1 MAMKR
6 VPLWVLVLV
15 GAAAAFS
22 DVAIAEEETDPPDPR
37 CQVQMCADGVNSS
50 SQCRST
56 LETGVNCTV
65 RCNEKGCD
73 GGSQVGDSFG
83 CPSAPF
89 ILCQCNSCGSG
100 GSGGDPGGGG
110 GGGWDWGGGC
120 SDCLCDDQACGDNC
134 WWDGYDGGECY
145 LGDCWCHYSEAE

>member
-6 VPLWVLVLV
+6 VPLWVLVLL

-22 DVAIAEEETDPPDPR
+22 DVAIAEEETDSR

-50 SQCRST
+50 NQCRSSV
-56 LETGVNCTV
+56 ETGVSCNT

-73 GGSQVGDSFG
+73 GGSQVGESFG
-83 CPSAPF
+83 CGAANSF
-89 ILCQCNSCGSG
+89 ILCQCGACSSGGGSGSG
-100 GSGGDPGGGG
+100 GGGGG

-120 SDCLCDDQACGDNC
+120 SDCLCDDWACDDNC
-134 WWDGYDGGECY
+134 WWNGYDGGECY
-145 LGDCWCHYSEAE
+145 LGDCWCHYSQND